1 MDRQHLPSHK
11 SFADCELRFHTLR
24 HTMVPSWE
32 TTLFSFFFF
41 LMWLLLSVAV
51 PKLRRL
57 ATRTIL
63 KHRFW
68 HPSKA
73 NGGTGREAASTL
85 CMAKDKRKHR
95 AGLGQGLVPFRK
107 GRR

>member
-11 SFADCELRFHTLR
+11 PFADGELRFHTLR

-32 TTLFSFFFF
+32 TTLFFFFFF
-41 LMWLLLSVAV
+41 LMWLLLSVVV

-63 KHRFW
+63 KHRCILQK
-68 HPSKA
+68 P
-73 NGGTGREAASTL
+73 TGAQEERALPHCAWQRTKESTGL
-85 CMAKDKRKHR
+85 AWAK
-95 AGLGQGLVPFRK
+95 G
-107 GRR
+107 